1 LKDIW
6 YVFDFDSTFTQV
18 EAMEELAAISLE
30 NDPEKDV
37 FIEKIKQ
44 LTDLAMEGKMPFGKS
59 LKARIALLSAKK
71 YHLSMLVN
79 KLRKRVSPSFVRNKQ
94 FFKEHKGRVLII
106 SGGFR
111 EFIEPV
117 VKAYHIEPDCVFA
130 NTFVYDKKNNI
141 IGADE
146 HNLLAQEQGKVKLLK
161 QLKLSGKVIMIGD
174 GYTDYEVFAHGLAND
189 FYAYTENISR
199 PRVLEQ
205 AKKVAPSLDEILFS
219 QRLPMSI
226 SYPKSRIT
234 AVLVGE
240 ATWLSASYFK
250 REGYSVQT
258 VKTIDALINKGLS
271 GAVNCILFDPKLN
284 EQTKLLSFIAEHPS
298 KVLSVGVWGEL
309 VRPEAI
315 KKIEHTGVAIFG
327 SRYAH
332 TRSVAELSLHY
343 LLYFSRKKEE
353 ELFGKRLGIIGYG
366 HSGSLLS
373 VLAGYL
379 GLEVYYYDI
388 DQKPAIGAAK
398 QVRNLGDLL
407 KKSDFLVNVAG
418 NRFGQGVFIGNKELN
433 QLPKGAVLVH
443 LGYDSSVDFMA
454 VEKALST
461 GKLSGF
467 YADILDESSVGKAKF
482 KANGII
488 TYGERLK
495 TRQVQQNIALGLS
508 EAILN
513 YVNTGETKF
522 CLNLPEVQLPLLHQS
537 HRFIH
542 IHKNKPGV
550 LSQINRIIGK
560 HSINI
565 LGQYLKTNEHLGY
578 VITDVS
584 KAYSAELI
592 EELKQIPETVRFRVL
607 Y

>member
-1 LKDIW
+1 
-6 YVFDFDSTFTQV
+6 
-18 EAMEELAAISLE
+18 MEELAAISLE

-59 LKARIALLSAKK
+59 LRARIALLSAKK
-71 YHLSMLVN
+71 YHLNMLVN
-79 KLRKRVSPSFVRNKQ
+79 RLRKRVSPSFIRNKA

-106 SGGFR
+106 SGGFK

-117 VKAYHIEPDCVFA
+117 VKSYHIEPNCVYA
-130 NTFVYDKKNNI
+130 NTFVFDKKQNI
-141 IGADE
+141 TGADE
-146 HNLLAQEQGKVKLLK
+146 QNLLAQEQGKVKLLK

-174 GYTDYEVFAHGLAND
+174 GYTDYEVFAHGCADD
-189 FYAYTENISR
+189 FFAYTENISR
-199 PRVLEQ
+199 PRVLEF
-205 AKKVAPSLDEILFS
+205 AKKVAPSLDEILFR

-240 ATWLSASYFK
+240 LTWISASYFK

-258 VKTIDALINKGLS
+258 VKTIDNLISKGLS
-271 GAVNCILFDPKLN
+271 GAVNCILFDPKLT
-284 EQTKLLSFIAEHPS
+284 EQAQLLSFIEQHAS

-309 VRPEAI
+309 VRPETL
-315 KKIEHTGVAIFG
+315 KKLESTGVAIFG

-332 TRSVAELSLHY
+332 TRSVAELAIHY

-353 ELFGKRLGIIGYG
+353 ELFGKKLGIIGYG
-366 HSGSLLS
+366 HSGSLLAM
-373 VLAGYL
+373 LAGYL
-379 GLEVYYYDI
+379 GVEVNYYDV

-398 QVRNLGDLL
+398 QVRNLSDLL

-418 NRFGQGVFIGNKELN
+418 NRFGQDIFLGGKELN
-433 QLPKGAVLVH
+433 QLPKGSILVH
-443 LGYDSSVDFMA
+443 LGYDTSVDFLA
-454 VEKALST
+454 IEKALST
-461 GKLSGF
+461 GKLAGF
-467 YADILDESSVGKAKF
+467 YADVLDASSLGKAKF
-482 KANGII
+482 KTNAII
-488 TYGERLK
+488 TFGERLK
-495 TRQVQQNIALGLS
+495 TKQVQENIALGLS

-550 LSQINRIIGK
+550 LSQINKIIGK

-584 KAYSAELI
+584 KAYSAEVI
-592 EELKQIPETVRFRVL
+592 EELKQIPETIRFRVL